1 MFEVGLLSLF
11 ITMVLILVRLIAGPT
26 LYDRVLAVNTFG
38 TCTVLFIGVSGFLF
52 ERPEFLDI
60 ALLYALINF
69 VGTLAILKFFRYR
82 ALGDNPNTG
91 PNIRPSNGS
100 NIATNDNES
109 RQEPLS

>member
-1 MFEVGLLSLF
+1 MFEIGLLSLF
-11 ITMVLILVRLIAGPT
+11 ITMILLLVRLIAGPT

-82 ALGDNPNTG
+82 ALGDNPSFAPSTEPEVG
-91 PNIRPSNGS
+91 TNISEGR
-100 NIATNDNES
+100 E
-109 RQEPLS
+109 EPLS